1 MNRAGGSPRPSR
13 PPGRRQGPR
22 PVIGVTCGYAED
34 RRTTQL
40 ALDYSGG
47 VEEAGG
53 LAVAVPVPYRV
64 REGLQREAAAR
75 AEAAAAEV
83 LAVVDG
89 LLLSGGPDLDP
100 ETFGEA
106 PTRGLGRVDWPRD
119 IFELALA
126 RGALAAGTPLL
137 GICRGAQVLAVAAGG
152 TICQDLASQN
162 PGCLKHR
169 QEAPRPTATHFVGVE
184 PGTLLGRLLGVDRVK
199 VNSFHHQAVARVPD
213 GFQVSA
219 VAPDGVV
226 EGLEPAGAASGG
238 PASGGGFCLGVQW
251 HPECMWRTEPLFL
264 RLFEGLVDAARTYR
278 EARAAACG
286 GPRRREGGR

>member
-1 MNRAGGSPRPSR
+1 
-13 PPGRRQGPR
+13 
-22 PVIGVTCGYAED
+22 
-34 RRTTQL
+34 
-40 ALDYSGG
+40 

-53 LAVAVPVPYRV
+53 LAVALPVPYRV

-89 LLLSGGPDLDP
+89 VLLSGGPDLDP

-106 PTRGLGRVDWPRD
+106 PAPGLGRVDWPRD

-137 GICRGAQVLAVAAGG
+137 GVCRGAQVLAVAAGG
-152 TICQDLASQN
+152 TIHQDLAGRN

-169 QEAPRPTATHFVGVE
+169 QDAPRAAATHFVDVE
-184 PGTLLGRLLGVDRVK
+184 PGTLLERLLGVDHVK
-199 VNSFHHQAVARVPD
+199 VNSFHHQAVARVPE
-213 GFQVSA
+213 GFRVSA

-226 EGLEPAGAASGG
+226 EGLEPGRAASGEL
-238 PASGGGFCLGVQW
+238 FCLGVQW

-264 RLFEGLVDAARTYR
+264 RLFEGLVGAARTYR
-278 EARAAACG
+278 EARASG

>member
-1 MNRAGGSPRPSR
+1 VNRAGGSPHPSR
-13 PPGRRQGPR
+13 PPGSPPGRRRGSR

-34 RRTTQL
+34 RRASQL

-89 LLLSGGPDLDP
+89 VLLSGGPDLDP

-106 PTRGLGRVDWPRD
+106 PARGLGRVDWPRD

-126 RGALAAGTPLL
+126 RGALAAGRPLL

-152 TICQDLASQN
+152 TICQDLASQK

-169 QEAPRPTATHFVGVE
+169 QDAPRAAATHFVGVR
-184 PGTLLGRLLGVDRVK
+184 PGTLLERLLGVDRVK
-199 VNSFHHQAVARVPD
+199 VNSFHHQAVARVPE
-213 GFQVSA
+213 GFRVSA
-219 VAPDGVV
+219 VAPDGIV
-226 EGLEPAGAASGG
+226 EGLEPDGARSDGL
-238 PASGGGFCLGVQW
+238 FCLGVQW

-264 RLFEGLVDAARTYR
+264 RLFEGLVDAARSYR
-278 EARAAACG
+278 EARASG